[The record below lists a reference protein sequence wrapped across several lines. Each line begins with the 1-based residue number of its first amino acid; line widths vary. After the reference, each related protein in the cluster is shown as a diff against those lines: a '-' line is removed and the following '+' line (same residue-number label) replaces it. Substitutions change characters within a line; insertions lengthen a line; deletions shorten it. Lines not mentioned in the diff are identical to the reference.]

1 MIKIEV
7 LKNETFKTEQDLPK
21 KGSEHSTGY
30 DVIATS
36 GPKIVGDYIFTDKKK
51 DWYRSISYIQYDTSL
66 HIAPEFYRWKMSVT
80 SRNNPTKK
88 EVYDSDR
95 LDYHDTL
102 IMPRSSISKYNLTL
116 ANSVGLIDNDYR
128 NSIGFRF
135 KYTIQP
141 EDLEVFDDAMFSGL
155 LCSVNFDK
163 IYKKGD
169 KIGQL
174 KFTKVI
180 DAEFVLVD
188 ELSSTERGL
197 GGFGSTGV

>member
-7 LKNETFKTEQDLPK
+7 LRNETFKTEQDLLK
-21 KGSEHSTGY
+21 KGSESSTGY
-30 DVIATS
+30 DVIAVS
-36 GPKIVGDYIFTDKKK
+36 DPKIVGDYIFTEKGK
-51 DWYRSISYIQYDTSL
+51 DWYRSISYIQYDTNL
-66 HIAPEFYRWKMSVT
+66 HIAPEFYRWKMNVT
-80 SRNNPTKK
+80 NRNNPTKT
-88 EVYDSDR
+88 EEYDSNR
-95 LDYHDTL
+95 VDYYDTL
-102 IMPRSSISKYNLTL
+102 IMPRSSVSKYNLTL

-135 KYTIQP
+135 KYVMQP
-141 EDLEVFDDAMFSGL
+141 EDLEVFNDAQFSGL

-188 ELSSTERGL
+188 KLSETERGL
-197 GGFGSTGV
+197 GGFGSTGK